1 MIILYSI
8 KKYRSEVGDI
18 NNNISKSCLSRLP
31 KYLRILKEQKQEN
44 FENISATIIAN
55 ELNLNSIQVRKDLA
69 LVSSIEGKPGIG
81 FNINKLIIDLENF
94 LGMNLSNN
102 AIIVGAGKLGQA
114 LLEYTGFGNNLNIVK
129 AFDND
134 NKKCN
139 DKNICNINKM
149 ADYIKNENIRIGIIT
164 VPSNAAQEVCNIMI
178 KSGIKAIWNFAP
190 VNLKTPENIAIKN
203 EDLSSS
209 FLILLN
215 DLNKKQ

>member
-1 MIILYSI
+1 MEVKIIN
-8 KKYRSEVGDI
+8 K
-18 NNNISKSCLSRLP
+18 NISKSCLSRLP

-69 LVSSIEGKPGIG
+69 LVSSVEGKPGIG
-81 FNINKLIIDLENF
+81 FNINKLIVDLENF
-94 LGMNLSNN
+94 LGINLSNN

-139 DKNICNINKM
+139 DKNICNINEM

-178 KSGIKAIWNFAP
+178 ESGIKAIWNFAP
-190 VNLKTPENIAIKN
+190 VNLKISENIAIKN

>member
-1 MIILYSI
+1 M
-8 KKYRSEVGDI
+8 EDI
-18 NNNISKSCLSRLP
+18 NKNISKSCLSRLP

-69 LVSSIEGKPGIG
+69 LVSSVEGKPGIG
-81 FNINKLIIDLENF
+81 FNIDKLIIDLENF

-114 LLEYTGFGNNLNIVK
+114 LLGYTGFGNNLNIVK

-134 NKKCN
+134 KKKCN
-139 DKNICNINKM
+139 NQNICNINQM
-149 ADYIKNENIRIGIIT
+149 SDYIKNENIRIGIIT

-190 VNLKTPENIAIKN
+190 VNLKIPENIAIKN

>member
-1 MIILYSI
+1 M
-8 KKYRSEVGDI
+8 EVKVI

-31 KYLRILKEQKQEN
+31 KYLRILKEKKKEN
-44 FENISATIIAN
+44 FESISATIIAN

-81 FNINKLIIDLENF
+81 FNIDKLIMDLENF
-94 LGMNLSNN
+94 LGMNSIND
-102 AIIVGAGKLGQA
+102 AILVGAGKLGQA
-114 LLEYTGFGNNLNIVK
+114 LLHYAGFTNNLNIIR

-134 NKKCN
+134 KNKCN
-139 DKNICNINKM
+139 QTKIYNIENMSKFIKENNIK
-149 ADYIKNENIRIGIIT
+149 IGIIT
-164 VPSNAAQEVCNIMI
+164 VPKEYAQEVCDSLI

-190 VNLKTPENIAIKN
+190 VNLKLPENIAIKN

-215 DLNKKQ
+215 ELNKKQ